1 LSETFR
7 DGLLGEFDLAHVE
20 ITDAGDFVARM
31 DDRGCAATTEVEVSP
46 PSLFDPLSSALFVW
60 FNSHQAMIEPIV

>member
-1 LSETFR
+1 MSETFR
-7 DGLLGEFDLAHVE
+7 DGLLGEFDFACVE
-20 ITDAGDFVARM
+20 ITNAGIFLARM